1 MRTYAG
7 PMVRDA
13 DDDALAWDGDD
24 DPTLEAPK
32 KTTPLPG
39 GYAVVGRG
47 AVEFDERVAA
57 EAAADAE
64 APSMSNATLLAL
76 GVFGGIYLLYA
87 IGWLIGGLR
96 LEIYALAAV
105 DAPFFYASFVL
116 SVAAP
121 VLWFTTTYLLTRAAK
136 AWLRIA
142 WLVAGAV
149 LLVPWPFLM
158 VGAVGQ

>member
-1 MRTYAG
+1 
-7 PMVRDA
+7 MVRDA

-32 KTTPLPG
+32 KTTPLPDGYTAVG
-39 GYAVVGRG
+39 GG
-47 AVEFDERVAA
+47 AAEFEERV
-57 EAAADAE
+57 AADAE
-64 APSMSNATLLAL
+64 ADVEPQSMSNATLLSL

-87 IGWLIGGLR
+87 IGWLIGGFR

-105 DAPFFYASFVL
+105 DAPFYYVSFAL
-116 SVAAP
+116 AVAAP
-121 VLWFTTTYLLTRAAK
+121 VLWFVTTYLLTRGAK

-142 WLVAGAV
+142 WLVGGAV